1 MLIDIK
7 NDESD
12 FFIKNEENIENNA
25 NSKNAKHGPNNDNYK
40 NDNDSNNKDSLLIAE
55 ANIQEN
61 DLKIIVNEIKHK
73 DQLRNKGFGE
83 VFNKEYILNNLETL
97 YLLSNNKL
105 RLVGRNEYN
114 FSSFLK
120 ILLKKDKKIL
130 TKYLIYRDLR
140 SKGYVVKE
148 GFGFGTDFRIYERGE
163 HGKKPSKYVAIGI
176 NEGMNIKSRDFVE
189 TVEQIEK
196 MGKDTVIAVIERRGE
211 AIYYK
216 TMKMSFFEN
225 KEKSSIKL

>member
-1 MLIDIK
+1 M
-7 NDESD
+7 
-12 FFIKNEENIENNA
+12 KNEESSDDNTPLENTNV
-25 NSKNAKHGPNNDNYK
+25 NRNNNNNNNNNNPNNN
-40 NDNDSNNKDSLLIAE
+40 DSLLIAE
-55 ANIQEN
+55 ANIQEE
-61 DLKIIVNEIKHK
+61 DLKIIVNEIRFK

-83 VFNKEYILNNLETL
+83 VFNNEFILNNLETL

-105 RLVGRNEYN
+105 KLFGKKDYN

-130 TKYLIYRDLR
+130 TKYLIFRDLR

-163 HGKKPSKYVAIGI
+163 HGKKPSKYVSIGI
-176 NEGMNIKSRDFVE
+176 NEGLNIKSKDFVD
-189 TVEQIEK
+189 TVDQIEK

-211 AIYYK
+211 VIYYK
-216 TMKMSFFEN
+216 TIKMSIFEN
-225 KEKSSIKL
+225 KKKS

>member
-1 MLIDIK
+1 MPIDIPT
-7 NDESD
+7 NE
-12 FFIKNEENIENNA
+12 IENPMKNEEIINNKVHLEDTDNNPNNNNEN
-25 NSKNAKHGPNNDNYK
+25 NNDN
-40 NDNDSNNKDSLLIAE
+40 NPNNNDSLLIAE
-55 ANIQEN
+55 ANIQEEV
-61 DLKIIVNEIKHK
+61 LKIIINETRFK

-83 VFNKEYILNNLETL
+83 VFDNEFILNSLETL

-105 RLVGRNEYN
+105 KLFGKKQYN

-130 TKYLIYRDLR
+130 TKYLIFRDLR

-163 HGKKPSKYVAIGI
+163 HGKKPSKYVSIGI
-176 NEGMNIKSRDFVE
+176 NEGLSIKSKDFVD
-189 TVEQIEK
+189 TIDQIEK

-211 AIYYK
+211 VIYYK
-216 TMKMSFFEN
+216 TIKMSFFEN
-225 KEKSSIKL
+225 KKKS

>member
-1 MLIDIK
+1 MPIDITS
-7 NDESD
+7 NESENAL
-12 FFIKNEENIENNA
+12 KNEETVNNKVHLENTDNNLNNNNNNNNNIN
-25 NSKNAKHGPNNDNYK
+25 PNNN
-40 NDNDSNNKDSLLIAE
+40 DSLLIAE
-55 ANIQEN
+55 ANIQEE
-61 DLKIIVNEIKHK
+61 DLKIIVNEIRFK

-83 VFNKEYILNNLETL
+83 VFDNEFILNSLETL

-105 RLVGRNEYN
+105 KLFGKKDYN

-130 TKYLIYRDLR
+130 TKYLIFRDLR

-163 HGKKPSKYVAIGI
+163 HGKKPSKYVSIGI
-176 NEGMNIKSRDFVE
+176 NEGLNIKSKDFVD
-189 TVEQIEK
+189 TIDQIEK

-211 AIYYK
+211 VIYYK
-216 TMKMSFFEN
+216 TIKMSFFEN
-225 KEKSSIKL
+225 KKKS

>member
-1 MLIDIK
+1 MPIDIISS
-7 NDESD
+7 ESENAMT
-12 FFIKNEENIENNA
+12 NEEIINDTVSLENT
-25 NSKNAKHGPNNDNYK
+25 NSDSDSDSDNNNNNNNNNPNNN
-40 NDNDSNNKDSLLIAE
+40 DSLLIAE
-55 ANIQEN
+55 ANIQEE
-61 DLKIIVNEIKHK
+61 DLKIIVNEIRFK

-83 VFNKEYILNNLETL
+83 VFNNEFILNNLETL

-105 RLVGRNEYN
+105 KLFGKKEYN

-130 TKYLIYRDLR
+130 TKYLIFRDLR

-163 HGKKPSKYVAIGI
+163 HGKKPSKYVSIGI
-176 NEGMNIKSRDFVE
+176 NEGLNIKSRDFVD
-189 TVEQIEK
+189 TVDQIEK

-211 AIYYK
+211 VIYYK
-216 TMKMSFFEN
+216 TIKMSFFEN
-225 KEKSSIKL
+225 KKKS

>member
-1 MLIDIK
+1 MPIDII
-7 NDESD
+7 NRESENAME
-12 FFIKNEENIENNA
+12 NEENTNNNVHLENTNNNRNDKNN
-25 NSKNAKHGPNNDNYK
+25 NSNNPNNN
-40 NDNDSNNKDSLLIAE
+40 DSLLIAE
-55 ANIQEN
+55 ANIHEE
-61 DLKIIVNEIKHK
+61 DLKITVNEIRFK

-83 VFNKEYILNNLETL
+83 VFDNEFILNNLETL

-105 RLVGRNEYN
+105 KLFGKKEYN

-130 TKYLIYRDLR
+130 TKYLIFRDLR

-163 HGKKPSKYVAIGI
+163 HGKKPSKYVSIGI
-176 NEGMNIKSRDFVE
+176 NEGLNIKSKDFVD
-189 TVEQIEK
+189 TIDQIEK

-211 AIYYK
+211 VIYYK
-216 TMKMSFFEN
+216 TIKMSFFEN
-225 KEKSSIKL
+225 KKKG

>member
-1 MLIDIK
+1 MPIDITSNK
-7 NDESD
+7 SENAL
-12 FFIKNEENIENNA
+12 KNEEIINNKMHLD
-25 NSKNAKHGPNNDNYK
+25 NTDNNLNNNNNNNNNPNNN
-40 NDNDSNNKDSLLIAE
+40 DSLLIAE
-55 ANIQEN
+55 ANIQEE
-61 DLKIIVNEIKHK
+61 DLKIIVNEIRFK

-83 VFNKEYILNNLETL
+83 VFDNEFILNSLETL

-105 RLVGRNEYN
+105 KLFGKKDYN

-130 TKYLIYRDLR
+130 TKYLIFRDLR

-163 HGKKPSKYVAIGI
+163 HGKKPSKYVSIGI
-176 NEGMNIKSRDFVE
+176 NEGLNIKSKDFVD
-189 TVEQIEK
+189 TIDQIEK

-211 AIYYK
+211 VIYYK
-216 TMKMSFFEN
+216 TIKMSFFEN
-225 KEKSSIKL
+225 KKKS

>member
-1 MLIDIK
+1 MPIDIISS
-7 NDESD
+7 ESENAM
-12 FFIKNEENIENNA
+12 KNEESSDDNTPLENTNV
-25 NSKNAKHGPNNDNYK
+25 NRNNNNNNNNNNPNNN
-40 NDNDSNNKDSLLIAE
+40 DSLLIAE
-55 ANIQEN
+55 ANIQEE
-61 DLKIIVNEIKHK
+61 DLKIIVNEIRFK

-83 VFNKEYILNNLETL
+83 VFNNEFILNNLETL

-105 RLVGRNEYN
+105 KLFGKKDYN

-130 TKYLIYRDLR
+130 TKYLIFRDLR

-163 HGKKPSKYVAIGI
+163 HGKKPSKYVSIGI
-176 NEGMNIKSRDFVE
+176 NEGLNIKSKDFVD
-189 TVEQIEK
+189 TVDQIEK

-211 AIYYK
+211 VIYYK
-216 TMKMSFFEN
+216 TIKMSIFEN
-225 KEKSSIKL
+225 KKKS